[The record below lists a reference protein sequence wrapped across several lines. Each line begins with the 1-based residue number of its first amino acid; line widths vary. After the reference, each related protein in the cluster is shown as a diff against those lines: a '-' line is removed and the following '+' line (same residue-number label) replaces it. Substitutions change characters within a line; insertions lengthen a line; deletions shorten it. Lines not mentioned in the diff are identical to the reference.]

1 MSIII
6 NKLHDLDEAIK
17 AKANSLIRFKSSSN
31 KTHQIKVNYNHSKKE
46 YIVDMI
52 HKFDSK
58 KKVLD
63 FLKKI
68 ITKVGFKKQE
78 PIKEESFL
86 AIEIDLDLSNKEP
99 VEDKYEDI
107 NYRHYLEDDYQ

>member
-1 MSIII
+1 MSTIIK
-6 NKLHDLDEAIK
+6 KLHDLDKAIK
-17 AKANSLIRFKSSSN
+17 AKTNSLIHFRSSSN
-31 KTHQIKVNYNHSKKE
+31 KTHQIKVDYNHSKKE

-58 KKVLD
+58 QKVLD

-68 ITKVGFKKQE
+68 IAKVGFKKE
-78 PIKEESFL
+78 EIKEEPFV
-86 AIEIDLDLSNKEP
+86 AFEINLDLSDKDP